1 MSTARPLRTAL
12 VTSVTVLALTS
23 CNGVDAA
30 DSANEGPDAEAD
42 VELVMDE
49 MSYQPDHI
57 EVPAG
62 ETVTVRLVNAG
73 NLRHDLV
80 LPDGTES
87 PVVQPGESE
96 IVEIG
101 PLESATKGWCSVPG
115 HQAQGM
121 ELSIDV
127 VE

>member
-1 MSTARPLRTAL
+1 MPTARLLRTAL
-12 VTSVTVLALTS
+12 ATTVAILALAG

-30 DSANEGPDAEAD
+30 DTGTDEPDAEVD
-42 VELVMDE
+42 LELVMEE

-87 PVVQPGESE
+87 PVIQPGESE

-101 PLESATKGWCSVPG
+101 PLDSSTTGWCSVPG

-121 ELSIDV
+121 ELTIDV